1 MQGSF
6 RDFPGMI
13 LCRVSFGKRPHHR
26 HKFIWG

>member
-13 LCRVSFGKRPHHR
+13 LCRVPFGKRPHHR